1 MTRIRGNRGLVV
13 AGPLLVVRGLSVQFR
28 HEERTRTV
36 VDDVTFEVEEGSC
49 VAVVG
54 ESGSGKSVTALAVL
68 RLLGPEA
75 TVAADELSF
84 RGSAILGLGPS
95 ELRALRGKGIAMI
108 FQDPMTSLDPVMR
121 VGEQVAEAIT
131 LHERV
136 RGRALD
142 QRVESVLRAVGFPD
156 PREGA
161 RRFPHEL
168 SGGLRQRVLI
178 AIAIA
183 ARPSLVLADEPTT
196 ALDPTLQA
204 QVLDLLD
211 RLRAEQRSSLVLVTH
226 DLGVVAERADR
237 VVVLYAGQ
245 VVESGPTAA
254 LFADPKHPYTRALLA
269 ARPELGAAS
278 RGLGRLRPI
287 PGTVPAPEHWPSGCR
302 FADRCH
308 QAVESCRTT
317 PFPALVALG
326 SGHATRCPHVQ
337 KALP

>member
-1 MTRIRGNRGLVV
+1 MV
-13 AGPLLVVRGLSVQFR
+13 ADPLLVVRGLSVRFR
-28 HEERTRTV
+28 RDGLTRTV
-36 VDDVTFEVEEGSC
+36 VDDVTFEVEAGSC

-54 ESGSGKSVTALAVL
+54 ESGSGKSVTSLAIL

-75 TVAADELSF
+75 EVRAEELRFGHTPLLSLDPAA
-84 RGSAILGLGPS
+84 
-95 ELRALRGKGIAMI
+95 LRALRGKGIAMI

-121 VGEQVAEAIT
+121 VGDQVAEAIT
-131 LHERV
+131 LHEPV
-136 RGRALD
+136 RGKALD
-142 QRVESVLRAVGFPD
+142 ARVEDVLRAVGFPD
-156 PREGA
+156 PSAGRK
-161 RRFPHEL
+161 RFPHEL

-211 RLRAEQRSSLVLVTH
+211 RLRAQERLSLVLVTH

-245 VVESGPTAA
+245 VVESGPTVEV
-254 LFADPKHPYTRALLA
+254 FSSPKHPYTRALLA

-278 RGLGRLRPI
+278 RGHARLRAI
-287 PGTVPAPEHWPSGCR
+287 AGTVPAPERWPAGCR
-302 FADRCH
+302 FAERCH
-308 QAVESCRTT
+308 QAKPSCAAT
-317 PFPALVALG
+317 PAPALVSIAPG
-326 SGHATRCPHVQ
+326 RASRCPHPQ
-337 KALP
+337 EPLP